1 MKDLLIVLQAV
12 GMISAIICFFWA
24 LKYRQDQGK
33 GAPFMG
39 INRGKLTAFY
49 GPKGAKIALIGSI
62 SFFVS
67 GSAMIVRW
75 FLK

>member
-1 MKDLLIVLQAV
+1 
-12 GMISAIICFFWA
+12 
-24 LKYRQDQGK
+24 
-33 GAPFMG
+33 MG
-39 INRGKLTAFY
+39 INREKLTSFY

-62 SFFVS
+62 CFFAS